1 MGVGAGAGPEGAP
14 TGGGAPVDDA
24 DAIGGGGGS
33 GIDVVL
39 DEVVEVEFVD
49 LDEDRLVATEFVVFA
64 VVVAIIDTSIDVVAV
79 LVGAVVAGGATTV
92 PLLKLTAPKL
102 EVKAAVPVVVNADIP
117 GEDVGVI

>member
-1 MGVGAGAGPEGAP
+1 MIFNNFSVKLNIPEGAP

-49 LDEDRLVATEFVVFA
+49 LDEDRLVA
-64 VVVAIIDTSIDVVAV
+64 
-79 LVGAVVAGGATTV
+79 L
-92 PLLKLTAPKL
+92 
-102 EVKAAVPVVVNADIP
+102 
-117 GEDVGVI
+117 